1 MLAAVPGTGFVE
13 VCKNAAG
20 PGVGG
25 SFTFDVG
32 GHTVTVPVGA
42 CAHPVEVPA
51 GTITITEH
59 AQPGMV
65 VTDISTFPGGRMISR
80 DLGARSVTVAVAAG
94 DVSTQTVVTFANAFE
109 IGQLKVCK
117 VAGPG
122 VATGTGFS
130 FTAAGQAFT
139 VPAGSPPGGFCRLA
153 GSFPAGTGVTVNEHA
168 VAGTEVSAIT
178 VAPSGRV
185 AGQPDLAARAV
196 TVTIGPG
203 VTEVTFTN
211 RAAPTPAT
219 TTTTSAPATT
229 TTVPAGATTTT
240 TPVPST
246 TPQVT
251 TTTTPPG
258 ATTTTS
264 APTTT
269 TTVPGGPT
277 TTTTPVP
284 STTPQ
289 VTTTTTP
296 PGATT
301 TTLPG
306 GAATTTTQVPS
317 TTPQVTT
324 TTTPPGATTTTV
336 PGGATTTTSTPGT
349 VPQVTTTTTPPGATT
364 TTLPGGGATTTTT
377 LGVPPPVTPTTRPT
391 APATTVPRVGRPGP
405 TAPAPAGAP
414 AVRRPLALTGAPSAL
429 LLLLATLALVTGS
442 ALVRLGRVPTPVSHG
457 PLGEPPK
464 PVDDFERALADPF
477 FLPPPGTPA
486 LAVAAAGGSSGLR
499 RRPGLDLTPPPRS
512 SRLGQGDVGWDTRT
526 STPAAAR
533 ALLRAI
539 RSAAGM
545 RSPTRKA
552 VGTPTARQARTSAAS

>member
-1 MLAAVPGTGFVE
+1 MAVPALVLAAVPGTGFVE

-65 VTDISTFPGGRMISR
+65 VTDISTFPGARMISR

-264 APTTT
+264 APATT

-277 TTTTPVP
+277 TTTTP
-284 STTPQ
+284 
-289 VTTTTTP
+289 
-296 PGATT
+296 
-301 TTLPG
+301 
-306 GAATTTTQVPS
+306 VPS

-364 TTLPGGGATTTTT
+364 TTLPGRGATTTTT

-405 TAPAPAGAP
+405 TAPAGAP

-499 RRPGLDLTPPPRS
+499 RRPGLDLTSRPRS

-526 STPAAAR
+526 STPAAAS

>member
-1 MLAAVPGTGFVE
+1 MTARRSVRLTAGKRAVVGVLLGLLFMAVPALVLAAVPGTGFVE

-65 VTDISTFPGGRMISR
+65 VTDISTFPGARMISR

-229 TTVPAGATTTT
+229 TTVP
-240 TPVPST
+240 
-246 TPQVT
+246 
-251 TTTTPPG
+251 
-258 ATTTTS
+258 
-264 APTTT
+264 
-269 TTVPGGPT
+269 GGPT
-277 TTTTPVP
+277 TTTTP
-284 STTPQ
+284 
-289 VTTTTTP
+289 
-296 PGATT
+296 
-301 TTLPG
+301 
-306 GAATTTTQVPS
+306 VPS

-377 LGVPPPVTPTTRPT
+377 LSVPPPVTPTTRPT

-499 RRPGLDLTPPPRS
+499 RRPGLDLTSRPRS
-512 SRLGQGDVGWDTRT
+512 SRFGQGDVGWDTRT